1 MLIDENILGH
11 SNLAVNQESRGD
23 SGYYKPEGLTAQE
36 KKIIHMIDVQRAACE
51 MITKPDSR
59 W

>member
-36 KKIIHMIDVQRAACE
+36 KKDNSY
-51 MITKPDSR
+51 D
-59 W
+59 